1 MAWYKCSGGGEGIPL
16 ITKSGSIVTYED
28 SVGGVP
34 INDLVADITP
44 IQASG
49 TPSPSNPLPI
59 SGYTSGA
66 ISNIKKNMIV
76 QPNYT
81 ASTPTLCLDLG
92 ADFYFESVTLSFTCT
107 NTTCESIVAAIIDC
121 REEDG
126 THHYKTMNGFRNE
139 NNVQFSVNS
148 TNNGR
153 FRDYLTN
160 IKFRYVYIYYT
171 QTNYS
176 KFPSATLSDFQ
187 LEIGSTAT
195 TFEPFNG
202 QTESRAFGTTV
213 YGGEWKASEGKVV
226 PWTRLVVDSTNA
238 SIIKSS
244 TTNRWYIRPQDC
256 GAVITGVDN
265 TLIACDKMKQ
275 GTGSREDN
283 RVFINDSGAIRF
295 NTATAYES
303 ASALVTGFGGEITFI
318 FEANTPTEISVE
330 PVSMETI
337 EGENNVFA
345 NTGNL
350 TAKFY
355 KPVTNLDTLVEQT
368 KDLAPD
374 IIALASAGDGST
386 TRVGFDLTEDNTWT
400 KSTRIQNYMFYKNI
414 NVENINLPSIL
425 EVGEYAF
432 EDAKYIKGINLPNCT
447 SLKKEAFY
455 NAAQKH
461 TSTTLPSI
469 AINLPAV
476 TVVNDRSLSQIGY
489 TGGLTA
495 TLVLTACTE
504 IKANGIRGM
513 GSAYMRIAELLL
525 PSLVTLGQESLN
537 YNVFGTVDIGPNC
550 TTINSKPF
558 NYGTVET
565 LIVRA
570 TTPPS
575 LNSNGLGVTPTRIKV
590 PSDSVETYKTT
601 SSWSNYS
608 GIISAIT

>member
-16 ITKSGSIVTYED
+16 ITKSGSIVEYED

-49 TPSPSNPLPI
+49 TPSPSNPLTI
-59 SGYTSGA
+59 SGYTDGVITRTGKNLFNGTNVINA
-66 ISNIKKNMIV
+66 YISTTIVANNNTRTCWIECKPNMI
-76 QPNYT
+76 YT
-81 ASTPTLCLDLG
+81 ISKVLSARFGVAYTKEFPTNGVAVYNATAKNDQTSITFSTG
-92 ADFYFESVTLSFTCT
+92 AEAKY
-107 NTTCESIVAAIIDC
+107 IVA
-121 REEDG
+121 
-126 THHYKTMNGFRNE
+126 
-139 NNVQFSVNS
+139 
-148 TNNGR
+148 
-153 FRDYLTN
+153 
-160 IKFRYVYIYYT
+160 YVYH
-171 QTNYS
+171 S
-176 KFPSATLSDFQ
+176 SFDTLTPE
-187 LEIGSTAT
+187 EIIASVQIELGRTAT
-195 TFEPFNG
+195 EYEQYRGT
-202 QTESRAFGTTV
+202 TYSVSFGETV
-213 YGGEWKASEGKVV
+213 YGGTWKASDGKVV
-226 PWTRLVVDSTNA
+226 PVGELDLSQQTINY
-238 SIIKSS
+238 S
-244 TTNRWYIRPQDC
+244 TTNKRWVLAIPDMKVESER
-256 GAVITGVDN
+256 AITWYLAEQWNGDTNANTGDEGKFFSYNGSVYFYTNDGVN
-265 TLIACDKMKQ
+265 QPSGK
-275 GTGSREDN
+275 
-283 RVFINDSGAIRF
+283 FIYPLA
-295 NTATAYES
+295 
-303 ASALVTGFGGEITFI
+303 
-318 FEANTPTEISVE
+318 TPTEITVE
-330 PVSMETI
+330 PVNIDTRQ
-337 EGENNVFA
+337 GANNVFA

-355 KPVTNLDTLVEQT
+355 KSSVTNLDTLVEQT

-386 TRVGFDLTEDNTWT
+386 TRVGFDLTEDTTWT

-414 NVENINLPSIL
+414 NVEKINLPSIL

-550 TTINSKPF
+550 TSIASKPF

-575 LNSNGLGVTPTRIKV
+575 LNANGLGVTPTRIKV
-590 PSDSVETYKTT
+590 PAGSLETYQTA
-601 SSWSNYS
+601 SNWSNYAS
-608 GIISAIT
+608 IMEAI